1 MSNDQETKNSRA
13 WFKDPDSDPAKPRSR
28 QDGGLFGWT
37 VLILLLIG
45 VAIFCWI
52 GSYYIFGHPDKPL
65 SYEVLSKLKKIEPP
79 KRFELTA
86 APRGEFLR
94 APQLL
99 DRYGSMRPRQLE
111 RTNETLL
118 RNYLRNFKPCDGLVP
133 YVLGTFNILDSFE
146 LTGDDFFPSGVV
158 ALAQSKENPNLLLE
172 QVFCADARMVPTL
185 HRTLLTGLDIDL
197 KRENELAAIINI
209 ERLSD
214 GRIKLTT
221 VSILYPSYESASADG
236 TFTLDPPEKLHIRAG
251 LPIIDTLR
259 QREADAK
266 YEHFRRKARLA
277 GKEEKPN
284 TQLAD
289 AKSRLMRVEKP
300 LALEESEPATSATP
314 IPSPTPA
321 PRVVAA
327 LPVEKPVEVRAAL
340 PISEATPPVPTSPVT
355 ALPATPVNP
364 LPKATPTPAASPT
377 PKPTLVAEA
386 KPTPSP
392 SPSPKAIVAAGN
404 ARNWQTYEPGRMP
417 RGRLL
422 GVSDISSIAKRGTGG
437 ERVYLQGNFE
447 VTASGS
453 DRAVLRSPRRAG
465 NVRVIVQYPDGMS
478 PPTDGSNV
486 ARDERRPFQVLDVRE
501 STGGQINVYV
511 REVTRP

>member
-1 MSNDQETKNSRA
+1 MPHDEETKNSRA
-13 WFKDPDSDPAKPRSR
+13 WFKDPDTDPSKPRGR

-52 GSYYIFGHPDKPL
+52 GSFYIFGHPEKPL
-65 SYEVLSKLKKIEPP
+65 SYDILSKLKKIEPP

-94 APQLL
+94 APEIME
-99 DRYGSMRPRQLE
+99 RYAAMRPRQLE
-111 RTNETLL
+111 RTNEVLL

-158 ALAQSKENPNLLLE
+158 ALAQSKENPNLLIE
-172 QVFCADARMVPTL
+172 QVFCADKRMVPTL

-197 KRENELAAIINI
+197 KRENELAAVINI
-209 ERLSD
+209 ERLND

-221 VSILYPSYESASADG
+221 VSILYPSYEAATADG
-236 TFTLDPPEKLHIRAG
+236 TFNLDPPEQLNVQAG
-251 LPIIDTLR
+251 LPVIDPPR
-259 QREADAK
+259 QRDADSK
-266 YEHFRRKARLA
+266 YDHFRRKARLA
-277 GKEEKPN
+277 GKEEKPS
-284 TQLAD
+284 QLAD
-289 AKSRLMRVEKP
+289 TKSRLMRVEKP
-300 LALEESEPATSATP
+300 LATDEPQ
-314 IPSPTPA
+314 PTPA
-321 PRVVAA
+321 PTPIATPEPRIAVA

-340 PISEATPPVPTSPVT
+340 PVSEATPPVPVSPVT
-355 ALPATPVNP
+355 ALPATPVKP
-364 LPKATPTPAASPT
+364 LPATTPTQ
-377 PKPTLVAEA
+377 VAEA

-392 SPSPKAIVAAGN
+392 SPKAIVAGN
-404 ARNWQTYEPGRMP
+404 SRNWQTYEAGRMP

-422 GVSDISSIAKRGTGG
+422 GVTDISSIAKRGTGG
-437 ERVYLQGNFE
+437 DRVYLQGNFE
-447 VTASGS
+447 VTAAGS

-465 NVRVIVQYPDGMS
+465 NVRVIVQYPEGMAPPADGTS
-478 PPTDGSNV
+478 V

>member
-1 MSNDQETKNSRA
+1 MPHDEETKNSRA
-13 WFKDPDSDPAKPRSR
+13 WFKDPDTDPSKPRGR

-37 VLILLLIG
+37 ILILLLIG

-52 GSYYIFGHPDKPL
+52 GSFYVFGHPEKPL
-65 SYEVLSKLKKIEPP
+65 SYDILSKLKKIEPP

-94 APQLL
+94 APEIME
-99 DRYGSMRPRQLE
+99 RYAAMRPRQLE
-111 RTNETLL
+111 RTNEVLL

-146 LTGDDFFPSGVV
+146 LTGNDFFPSGVV
-158 ALAQSKENPNLLLE
+158 ALAQSKENPNLLIE
-172 QVFCADARMVPTL
+172 QVFCADKRMVPTL

-197 KRENELAAIINI
+197 KLENELAAVINI

-221 VSILYPSYESASADG
+221 VSILYPSYEAATADG
-236 TFTLDPPEKLHIRAG
+236 TFNLDPPEQLNVQAG
-251 LPIIDTLR
+251 LPVIDPPR
-259 QREADAK
+259 QRDADSK
-266 YEHFRRKARLA
+266 YDHFRRKARLA

-284 TQLAD
+284 QLAD
-289 AKSRLMRVEKP
+289 NKSRLMRVEKP
-300 LALEESEPATSATP
+300 LAIDETQ
-314 IPSPTPA
+314 PTPA
-321 PRVVAA
+321 PTPIATPEPRVAVA

-340 PISEATPPVPTSPVT
+340 PVSEATPPVT

-364 LPKATPTPAASPT
+364 LPAATPTQ
-377 PKPTLVAEA
+377 VAEA

-392 SPSPKAIVAAGN
+392 SPKAIVAGN
-404 ARNWQTYEPGRMP
+404 SRNWQTYEAGRMP

-422 GVSDISSIAKRGTGG
+422 GVTDISSIAKRGTGG
-437 ERVYLQGNFE
+437 DRVYLQGNFE
-447 VTASGS
+447 VTAAGP
-453 DRAVLRSPRRAG
+453 DRAVLRSPKRAG
-465 NVRVIVQYPDGMS
+465 NVRVIVQYPEGMAPPADGTS
-478 PPTDGSNV
+478 V

-501 STGGQINVYV
+501 SSGGQINVYV

>member
-1 MSNDQETKNSRA
+1 MPHDEETKNSRA
-13 WFKDPDSDPAKPRSR
+13 WFKDPDTDPSKPRGR
-28 QDGGLFGWT
+28 QDGGLFCWT

-52 GSYYIFGHPDKPL
+52 GSFYVFGHPEKPL
-65 SYEVLSKLKKIEPP
+65 SYDILSKLKKIEPP

-94 APQLL
+94 APEIME
-99 DRYGSMRPRQLE
+99 RYAAMRPRQLE
-111 RTNETLL
+111 RTNEVLL

-158 ALAQSKENPNLLLE
+158 ALAQSKENPNLLIE
-172 QVFCADARMVPTL
+172 QVFCSDKRMVPTL

-197 KRENELAAIINI
+197 KRENELAAVINI
-209 ERLSD
+209 ERLND

-221 VSILYPSYESASADG
+221 VSILYPSYEAATADG
-236 TFTLDPPEKLHIRAG
+236 TFNLDPPEQLNVQAG
-251 LPIIDTLR
+251 LPVIDLPR
-259 QREADAK
+259 QRDADSK
-266 YEHFRRKARLA
+266 YDHFRRKARLA
-277 GKEEKPN
+277 GKEEKPS
-284 TQLAD
+284 QLAD
-289 AKSRLMRVEKP
+289 TKSRLMRVEKP
-300 LALEESEPATSATP
+300 LATDEPQ
-314 IPSPTPA
+314 PTPA
-321 PRVVAA
+321 PTPIATPEPRVAVA

-340 PISEATPPVPTSPVT
+340 PVSEATPPVPVSPVT

-364 LPKATPTPAASPT
+364 LPAATPTQ
-377 PKPTLVAEA
+377 VAEA

-392 SPSPKAIVAAGN
+392 SPKAIVAGN
-404 ARNWQTYEPGRMP
+404 SRNWQTYEAGRMP

-422 GVSDISSIAKRGTGG
+422 GVTDISSIAKRGTGG
-437 ERVYLQGNFE
+437 DRVYLQGNFE
-447 VTASGS
+447 VTAAGS

-465 NVRVIVQYPDGMS
+465 NVRVIVQYPEGMAPPADGTS
-478 PPTDGSNV
+478 V

>member
-1 MSNDQETKNSRA
+1 MRHFLRTRRDRHLNPQMPHDEETKNSRA
-13 WFKDPDSDPAKPRSR
+13 WFKDPDTDPSKPRGR

-45 VAIFCWI
+45 IAIFCWI
-52 GSYYIFGHPDKPL
+52 GSFYVFGHPEKPL
-65 SYEVLSKLKKIEPP
+65 SYEILSKLKKIESP

-94 APQLL
+94 APQIME
-99 DRYGSMRPRQLE
+99 RYAAMRPRQLE
-111 RTNETLL
+111 RTNEVLL

-158 ALAQSKENPNLLLE
+158 ALAQSKENPNLLIE
-172 QVFCADARMVPTL
+172 QVFCANKRMVPTL

-197 KRENELAAIINI
+197 KRENELAAVINI
-209 ERLSD
+209 ERLND

-221 VSILYPSYESASADG
+221 VSILYPSYEAATADG
-236 TFTLDPPEKLHIRAG
+236 TFNLDPPEQLNVQAG
-251 LPIIDTLR
+251 LPVIDTPR
-259 QREADAK
+259 QRDADSK
-266 YEHFRRKARLA
+266 YDHFRRKARLA

-284 TQLAD
+284 QLAD
-289 AKSRLMRVEKP
+289 TKSRLMRVEKP
-300 LALEESEPATSATP
+300 LAIEETQLTPVPTPIATP
-314 IPSPTPA
+314 E
-321 PRVVAA
+321 PRVAVA

-340 PISEATPPVPTSPVT
+340 PVSEATPPVPVSPVT

-364 LPKATPTPAASPT
+364 LPAATPAQ
-377 PKPTLVAEA
+377 VAEA
-386 KPTPSP
+386 KPTPY
-392 SPSPKAIVAAGN
+392 PSPKSIVAGN
-404 ARNWQTYEPGRMP
+404 SRNWQTYEAGRMP

-437 ERVYLQGNFE
+437 DRVYLQGNFE
-447 VTASGS
+447 VTAAGS

-465 NVRVIVQYPDGMS
+465 NVRVIVQYPEGMAPPADGTS
-478 PPTDGSNV
+478 V

-501 STGGQINVYV
+501 SNGGQINVYV

>member
-1 MSNDQETKNSRA
+1 MPHDQETKNSRA
-13 WFKDPDSDPAKPRSR
+13 WFKDPDEDAPKNRSR

-52 GSYYIFGHPDKPL
+52 GSYYIFGHPNKPL
-65 SYEVLSKLKKIEPP
+65 SYEILSKLKKIEPP

-94 APQLL
+94 APQIME
-99 DRYGSMRPRQLE
+99 RYSAMRPRQLE
-111 RTNETLL
+111 RTNENLL

-172 QVFCADARMVPTL
+172 QVFCADKRMVPTL

-197 KRENELAAIINI
+197 KRENELAAIINV
-209 ERLSD
+209 ERLGD

-221 VSILYPSYESASADG
+221 VSILYPSYEAASADG
-236 TFTLDPPEKLHIRAG
+236 TFTLDPPEKLNVRAG
-251 LPIIDTLR
+251 LPVVDTQR
-259 QREADAK
+259 QREADSK

-300 LALEESEPATSATP
+300 LALEESQPTPTATP
-314 IPSPTPA
+314 IPSPTPT
-321 PRVVAA
+321 PRVAAA

-340 PISEATPPVPTSPVT
+340 PVAEATPPVPVSPVT

-364 LPKATPTPAASPT
+364 LPAASPKPAAT
-377 PKPTLVAEA
+377 PAKVALP

-392 SPSPKAIVAAGN
+392 SPSPKAIVAGN
-404 ARNWQTYEPGRMP
+404 SRNWQTYEAGRMP
-417 RGRLL
+417 RGKLL
-422 GVSDISSIAKRGTGG
+422 GVADISSMAKRGTGG
-437 ERVYLQGNFE
+437 ERIYLQGNFE
-447 VTASGS
+447 VTAAGS

-465 NVRVIVQYPDGMS
+465 NVRVIVQYPEGMAPPADGTS
-478 PPTDGSNV
+478 V

-501 STGGQINVYV
+501 SNGGQINVYV